1 MPPQPPS
8 HLPRLHD
15 KTALITGAS
24 SGIGRAIAIAYASHG
39 TKLVVCADLRPDAH
53 GNANTPED
61 KEKTHDLI
69 NKRYGE
75 GRAVFVRCDVAE
87 ARGWEEVV
95 SEAVRRAGRLD
106 VLVNNAG
113 VGEHN
118 YPRLHL
124 MDEAIW
130 DKTMAVNA
138 RGVFLGCKYALV
150 QFLKQPPH
158 PSGDRGWIINI
169 ASTFGIN
176 GFTGGH
182 GPYCASKAACLNL
195 SKSIALDY
203 AADKIH
209 CNAICPGFTQSA
221 MTEATFKDEAAN
233 AGRLAATPWGRW
245 GRPEEI
251 AAAAVF
257 LASEDSS
264 FVTGVGLPVDGGYL
278 AM

>member
-1 MPPQPPS
+1 MSPHPHP
-8 HLPRLHD
+8 PRLD
-15 KTALITGAS
+15 QKVALVTGSS
-24 SGIGRAIAIAYASHG
+24 SGIGRAIAIAYASHE
-39 TKLVVCADLRPDAH
+39 TKLVVCADVRPDAH
-53 GNANTPED
+53 GTASTPED
-61 KEKTHDLI
+61 KETTHELI

-75 GRAVFVRCDVAE
+75 GKAVFVRCDVSEADSWQTAVAE
-87 ARGWEEVV
+87 AVDRG
-95 SEAVRRAGRLD
+95 GRLD

-138 RGVFLGCKYALV
+138 KGVFLGCKSALA
-150 QFLKQPPH
+150 QFMKQEPH
-158 PSGDRGWIINI
+158 PSGDRGWIVNI
-169 ASTFGIN
+169 ASVFGIN
-176 GFTGGH
+176 GFSGGH

-203 AADKIH
+203 GPDKIH

-233 AGRLAATPWGRW
+233 AGRLAVTPWGRW

-264 FVTGVGLPVDGGYL
+264 FITGIGLPIDGGYL